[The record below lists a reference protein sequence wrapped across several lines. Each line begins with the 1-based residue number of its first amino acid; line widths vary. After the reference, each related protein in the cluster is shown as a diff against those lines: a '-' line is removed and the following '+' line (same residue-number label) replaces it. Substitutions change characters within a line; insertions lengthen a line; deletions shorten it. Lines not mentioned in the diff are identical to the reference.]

1 MPQALSLL
9 NGPAAEVLGNPLSKL
24 SQDLK
29 KAATPQQK
37 LELIYLSFLS
47 RAPTNNERAVL
58 GQVIQQRGD
67 KAVDDVTHALLTGS
81 QFLFIQ

>member
-1 MPQALSLL
+1 M
-9 NGPAAEVLGNPLSKL
+9 NGPASEVLNNPASKL

-29 KAATPQQK
+29 KAGTPQKQMD
-37 LELIYLSFLS
+37 LLYLSFIG

-58 GQVIQQRGD
+58 NQVIHDRGE
-67 KAVDDVTHALLTGS
+67 KATDDVAHALLTGS